1 MNPRAPRFVVVLSLL
16 LAGSTLACSKGGSGK
31 DAPKDSGPPV
41 HVDKVTVAVE
51 KVPRVLTLTGSLR
64 GERETDLAANANGR
78 VTKTLVERGAVVKEG
93 QVVAQ
98 LDVRSASLTAAEAAA
113 NADLAR
119 QQEVVAKRECERYA
133 SLVERGT
140 ISRAEYDKVKDQCT
154 NTGLSVQ
161 AAKARA
167 DVAAQV
173 VGDGIIRAPFSGTVT
188 ERYVE
193 VGAFVRQDTRVVRL
207 VTLDSLRLVF
217 TVPESHLTKV
227 KEGAEVLFRVAS
239 FPDRSF
245 IGKIRYVG
253 ASVRESTRDLVVEA
267 TVVNKPDA
275 ASTDKT
281 GILRPGM
288 FASVDIVVGEDSL
301 PVVPKTSIT
310 EKDGRSLLFVV
321 ANGRVEERVVQ
332 TGVESGTNVS
342 VVRGLSAGDLVVTHS
357 ESPLRNGLA
366 VN

>member
-1 MNPRAPRFVVVLSLL
+1 MIHRVPRLAFSLTVL
-16 LAGSTLACSKGGSGK
+16 LALSAVACAKRGEGG
-31 DAPKDSGPPV
+31 DAQRDSGPPV
-41 HVDKVTVAVE
+41 HVEKIAVAVE
-51 KVPRVLTLTGSLR
+51 KVPRLLTLTGSLR

-78 VTKTLVERGAVVKEG
+78 VTKTLVERGAVVREG
-93 QVVAQ
+93 QIVAQ
-98 LDVRSASLTAAEAAA
+98 VDVRSASLTAAEAAA

-173 VGDGIIRAPFSGTVT
+173 VGDGVIRAPFAGTVT
-188 ERYVE
+188 ERYVD

-239 FPDRSF
+239 FPEKSF
-245 IGKIRYVG
+245 VGKVRYVG

-267 TVVNKPDA
+267 TVTNKADA
-275 ASTDKT
+275 LSGDKS
-281 GILRPGM
+281 GALRPGM

-301 PVVPKTSIT
+301 PVIPKSSIT

-321 ANGRVEERVVQ
+321 VAGRVEERVVQ
-332 TGVESGTNVS
+332 TGVEAGANVS
-342 VVRGLSAGDLVVTHS
+342 IVRGLSAGDFVVTHS